1 MELKTKKSRNW
12 PIAMAIIAAL
22 SFTSCNEDVERAI
35 GDWDEMIWKTEAQTT
50 QKDDAYIIDAN
61 GGEITFT
68 CSNYSDPWLAD
79 ADSLDKHYYITHENG
94 YARRC
99 DADWFKADINDNV
112 LKVTFKANP
121 KSVERPLKLTVTAGD
136 IFHAFNFKQSANK

>member
-1 MELKTKKSRNW
+1 MEFKTKKTRNW
-12 PIAMAIIAAL
+12 PIAMTIIAAL
-22 SFTSCNEDVERAI
+22 SFTSCQEDIYRE
-35 GDWDEMIWKTEAQTT
+35 DWDEMIWKTEAQTT

-79 ADSLDKHYYITHENG
+79 ADSLDKHYYIK
-94 YARRC
+94 YDVRSY

-121 KSVERPLKLTVTAGD
+121 NSAERPLKLTVTAGD
-136 IFHAFNFKQSANK
+136 IFHTFNFKQSAKK

>member
-1 MELKTKKSRNW
+1 MELKTKKTRNW
-12 PIAMAIIAAL
+12 PIAMTIIAAL
-22 SFTSCNEDVERAI
+22 SFTSCNEDVERAL

-79 ADSLDKHYYITHENG
+79 ADSLDKHYYIE
-94 YARRC
+94 YDVRSY

-121 KSVERPLKLTVTAGD
+121 NPAERPLKLTVTAGD
-136 IFHAFNFKQSANK
+136 IFHAFNFKQSAKK

>member
-12 PIAMAIIAAL
+12 PIVIAIIAAL
-22 SFTSCNEDVERAI
+22 SFTSCNEDVERAL

-68 CSNYSDPWLAD
+68 CSNYSAPWLAD
-79 ADSLDKHYYITHENG
+79 ADSLDKHYYIE
-94 YARRC
+94 YDVRSY

-121 KSVERPLKLTVTAGD
+121 YPAERPLKLTVTAGD
-136 IFHAFNFKQSANK
+136 IFHAFYFKQSAKK

>member
-1 MELKTKKSRNW
+1 MELKTKKTRNW
-12 PIAMAIIAAL
+12 PIAIAIIATL
-22 SFTSCNEDVERAI
+22 SFTSCQEDIYRE
-35 GDWDEMIWKTEAQTT
+35 DWDEMIWNTEAQTT

-79 ADSLDKHYYITHENG
+79 ADSLDKHYYITHEYG
-94 YARRC
+94 ITRSY
-99 DADWFKADINDNV
+99 DADWFKADINENV

-121 KSVERPLKLTVTAGD
+121 NPAERPLKLTVTAGD
-136 IFHAFNFKQSANK
+136 IFHTFNFKQSAKK

>member
-1 MELKTKKSRNW
+1 MELKTKKTRNW
-12 PIAMAIIAAL
+12 PIAMTIIAAL
-22 SFTSCNEDVERAI
+22 SFTSCNEDVERAL

-61 GGEITFT
+61 GGEITFI
-68 CSNYSDPWLAD
+68 CSNYSDSWLSS
-79 ADSLDKHYYITHENG
+79 ADSLDKHYYIE
-94 YARRC
+94 YDVRSY

-121 KSVERPLKLTVTAGD
+121 NPAERPLKLTVTAGD
-136 IFHAFNFKQSANK
+136 IFHTFNFKQSAKK

>member
-1 MELKTKKSRNW
+1 MELKTKKTRNW
-12 PIAMAIIAAL
+12 PIAMTIIAAL
-22 SFTSCNEDVERAI
+22 SFTSCNEDVERAL

-68 CSNYSDPWLAD
+68 CSNYSYPWLAD
-79 ADSLDKHYYITHENG
+79 ADSLDKHYYIE
-94 YARRC
+94 YDVRSY

-121 KSVERPLKLTVTAGD
+121 NPAERPLKLTVTAGD
-136 IFHAFNFKQSANK
+136 IFHTFNFKQSAKK

>member
-12 PIAMAIIAAL
+12 PIVIAIIAVL
-22 SFTSCNEDVERAI
+22 SFTSCQEDIYRE
-35 GDWDEMIWKTEAQTT
+35 DWDEMIWNTETQTT

-68 CSNYSDPWLAD
+68 CSNYSAPWLAD
-79 ADSLDKHYYITHENG
+79 ADSLDKHYYITHEYG
-94 YARRC
+94 ITRSY
-99 DADWFKADINDNV
+99 DANWFKADINENV

-121 KSVERPLKLTVTAGD
+121 NHVERPLKLTVTAGD
-136 IFHAFNFKQSANK
+136 IFHTFNFKQSAKK